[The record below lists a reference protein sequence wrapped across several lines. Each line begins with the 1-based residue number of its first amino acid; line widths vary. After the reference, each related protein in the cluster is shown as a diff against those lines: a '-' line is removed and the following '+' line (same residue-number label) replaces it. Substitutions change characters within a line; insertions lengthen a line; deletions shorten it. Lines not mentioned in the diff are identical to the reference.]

1 MINRVVL
8 VGRLTKNVEI
18 RKTTSGKSTVS
29 FTLAVDKPNKKNITD
44 GNTADFIPCVAWNQG
59 AELLAQY
66 CGKGSQIGVEGRI
79 NTRNY
84 DDAIT
89 GKKVYVTE
97 VVVDS
102 ITFLDSKQQT
112 SATPAEEAIPEAPS
126 YTLDIS
132 SDDLPF

>member
-1 MINRVVL
+1 MINKAII

-18 RKTTSGKSTVS
+18 RKTNSGKSTAS
-29 FTLAVDKPNKKNITD
+29 FTVAVDKPNKKNITD

-84 DDAIT
+84 DDPTT

-102 ITFLDSKQQT
+102 ITFLDSKPT
-112 SATPAEEAIPEAPS
+112 VNPAATPEEIPEAPPF
-126 YTLDIS
+126 TLDIT